1 MPFKPM
7 KFTLDKAEL
16 KRRIAK
22 VNALESSPAF
32 QDAIERFL
40 ASLHSHAVDES
51 DAPKLRDEAAP
62 RDILAAIEAVR
73 GLEVPYDWYV
83 ANQGSGTFAAT
94 LASEATDRTGKGR
107 FWSKLQI
114 RRSVKAAN
122 GNNGVLLESCI
133 GGVLFN
139 GFDWGRSSW
148 GWSPTLG
155 LLWDLL
161 SETYADHLHGTV
173 EADVL
178 DGIHDRSVLT
188 VTEWERLK
196 LSLLNGKV
204 SEFFVNIYKFEGN
217 QFTRT
222 EQIKITGANMGAWDQ
237 IARVGTDKVWNER
250 QAQIDTH
257 EKLMHRL
264 DEFLSEFPEAVLNG
278 DESPKVEELVVM
290 LDPNSLLARNVA
302 SPRQRSNAMIP
313 RMVKITWHRA

>member
-22 VNALESSPAF
+22 VDALETSAAF

-51 DAPKLRDEAAP
+51 DAPKLRDDDAP
-62 RDILAAIEAVR
+62 RDILKAIEAVR

-83 ANQGSGTFAAT
+83 ANQGGGTFAAS
-94 LASEATDRTGKGR
+94 LASEATARTGKGR

-122 GNNGVLLESCI
+122 GNDGVLLESCI

-161 SETYADHLHGTV
+161 SETYADHLHSTV

-178 DGIHDRSVLT
+178 DGIHDKSVLT

-196 LSLLNGKV
+196 LSLISGKV
-204 SEFFVNIYKFEGN
+204 SNFFVNIYKFEGN

-222 EQIKITGANMGAWDQ
+222 DRIEITGANMGAWDQ
-237 IARVGTDKVWNER
+237 IARVGTDKVWNQR
-250 QAQIDTH
+250 QGQIDTH

-302 SPRQRSNAMIP
+302 SPRPRSNAMVP
-313 RMVKITWHRA
+313 RVVKITWHRS